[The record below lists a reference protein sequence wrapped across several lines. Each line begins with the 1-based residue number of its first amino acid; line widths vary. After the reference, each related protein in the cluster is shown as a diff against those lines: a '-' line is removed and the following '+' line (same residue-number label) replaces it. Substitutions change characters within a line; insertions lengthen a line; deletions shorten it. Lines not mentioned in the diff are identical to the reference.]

1 MKSKDAEKFTEYY
14 RQRNVTGTYDSQR
27 EGTAYR
33 RAKRAVELKY
43 FLELIDKQE
52 KDKVLELGCSS
63 GFLTKHLGKVTAI
76 DTSEGM
82 LTITKQKNP
91 QATCIAGDMF
101 SMPFKDNSF
110 DKVVTMRVWN
120 HLDRTDLIRA
130 IRESK
135 RVLKIGGYL
144 IFDAEEKSLLRK
156 IVGFFY
162 QKIFNTTGYKI
173 YQYSIREIVSI
184 LKKEGFKVEKIKVI
198 YHKVGRQILFR
209 SKLIEKNKLGIK

>member
-14 RQRNVTGTYDSQR
+14 RQRNVTGTYDNQR
-27 EGTAYR
+27 EGNPYR
-33 RAKRAVELKY
+33 KMKRAVELKY
-43 FLELIDKQE
+43 FLELIDK
-52 KDKVLELGCSS
+52 KDTEKVLELGCSS

-82 LTITKQKNP
+82 LKITKEKNP
-91 QATCIAGDMF
+91 LATCLPGDMF
-101 SMPFKDNSF
+101 SMQFKDNSF

-135 RVLKIGGYL
+135 RVIKTGGYL
-144 IFDAEEKSLLRK
+144 IFDAEEKSLLRRV
-156 IVGFFY
+156 VGFFY
-162 QKIFNTTGYKI
+162 QRIFRITGYKI
-173 YQYSIREIVSI
+173 YQYSIKEIVGI
-184 LKKEGFKVEKIKVI
+184 LRKEGFKVEKIKVI

-209 SKLIEKNKLGIK
+209 SKLIDKSRVEIK